1 MGGSSKRSRT
11 GGKGIRLSNGF
22 IMENECCLDK
32 EGETDKHVIFTLSLL
47 LVDSVTLIRYFLPHG
62 ASE

>member
-1 MGGSSKRSRT
+1 M

-22 IMENECCLDK
+22 IMENECCLDR
-32 EGETDKHVIFTLSLL
+32 EGETDKHVIFTLILL